1 MRMSK
6 FLLVKIW
13 IFAAFLLGPSMQAAA
28 VEDGAYVGFFQV
40 TYAIPEANRE
50 LNDTGE
56 LLLVIE
62 DNKIVDIQYDDEGFV
77 KGKVTYKLKI
87 DKKTGKLSGYFIE
100 RDRLY
105 EGNRLTLRWQM
116 KGVFAGEYFAGNA
129 TIYLT
134 QWNGQTPEAGMLKIA
149 TYAFESP

>member
-1 MRMSK
+1 M
-6 FLLVKIW
+6 
-13 IFAAFLLGPSMQAAA
+13 
-28 VEDGAYVGFFQV
+28 
-40 TYAIPEANRE
+40 
-50 LNDTGE
+50 
-56 LLLVIE
+56 LVIK

-87 DKKTGKLSGYFIE
+87 NKDSGKLSGYFVE

-116 KGVFAGEYFAGNA
+116 KGVFVDEYFAGNA
-129 TIYLT
+129 SIYLT
-134 QWNGQTPEAGMLKIA
+134 RWNGQAPENGMLKIA

>member
-1 MRMSK
+1 MRVSK

-13 IFAAFLLGPSMQAAA
+13 ILAAFLLAPSMQAAA

-77 KGKVTYKLKI
+77 KHGYYIARRRGKMMDWEV
-87 DKKTGKLSGYFIE
+87 LSPRIGSSYTKWSEAIELAKPFIAE
-100 RDRLY
+100 YLMKRL
-105 EGNRLTLRWQM
+105 EET
-116 KGVFAGEYFAGNA
+116 K
-129 TIYLT
+129 
-134 QWNGQTPEAGMLKIA
+134 
-149 TYAFESP
+149 